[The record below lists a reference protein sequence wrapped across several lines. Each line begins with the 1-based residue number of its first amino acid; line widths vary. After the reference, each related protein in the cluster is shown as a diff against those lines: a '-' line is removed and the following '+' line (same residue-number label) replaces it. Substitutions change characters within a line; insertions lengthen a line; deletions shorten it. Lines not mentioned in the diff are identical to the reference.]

1 MARQARF
8 VYTLPDGSE
17 HEHALDPADSTTI
30 GRHPQCTITVTQP
43 SVSRRHVRIWH
54 ETGSFLVE
62 DLNSSNG
69 TYINGQRITRATL
82 TEGCELRC
90 GDFALNFS
98 TTADAA
104 PPPRSAP
111 SGRPKLVA
119 RSLRPRRPSP
129 AAMRPTSNRM
139 PSPDEL
145 RPTDDKPVLRKAGRL
160 PPEAAEPRSGRR
172 EPEPPPEPRSG
183 RREPEPP
190 PEPRSGRR
198 EPLPSGRRPPLPR
211 DVASDPG
218 TREAPSPGRLIDD
231 GELHALR
238 EQVEEKADL
247 IHARD
252 RRIRELED
260 DVRHA
265 EEQLTTQTEK
275 ALDLRDQATQLQ
287 SQLEETRSDRNSLI
301 AELNAVK
308 DRLETLRDTQQAAAG
323 REQELAEQVN
333 DLKREVMH
341 REKAKKEVEREL
353 ELAAYDLKTARDDN
367 ENLRLALGDDDS
379 TRKKLNTRLAHLEQI
394 LEEKESM
401 IEILQRNEER
411 MEDKLKQA
419 RADARLEG
427 GQRSARLQEQ
437 LNRAEEERDALTGQ
451 VGALEGELATLKEKA
466 GAATSG
472 RARELQEQVTKLKRE
487 NRDLRR
493 AVEDAKATAGE
504 ARTDATVEATL
515 TAAREALDQAKAEAT
530 RLAQEKLRLEAALSK
545 SEDARQNAEDA
556 RSAAELAARKA
567 RARKTVQEGAEPPS
581 GGGGGDFDGLRDAA
595 VKTYETLNDL
605 ASDLRNN
612 VRVGGDY
619 VNELKGLVEL
629 VAKTPDATDAIR
641 DLAEDIDALLTIES
655 AVETLGAAQAA
666 ARNFKKAMRQFRETL
681 QQFGYGS

>member
-17 HEHALDPADSTTI
+17 HDHTLDPASSTTI

-54 ETGSFLVE
+54 ETGSYLVE

-98 TTADAA
+98 TVADAE
-104 PPPRSAP
+104 PPRSAP
-111 SGRPKLVA
+111 AGRPKLVA
-119 RSLRPRRPSP
+119 RSLRPRRLDNA

-139 PSPDEL
+139 PSEDEL
-145 RPTDDKPVLRKAGRL
+145 RPTGNKPVLRKAGRL
-160 PPEAAEPRSGRR
+160 EPPSGRPEPRR
-172 EPEPPPEPRSG
+172 EPEPRSG
-183 RREPEPP
+183 RREPEPRSGRRE

-198 EPLPSGRRPPLPR
+198 EPVPDRREPR
-211 DVASDPG
+211 HEIPSDPG
-218 TREAPSPGRLIDD
+218 TREAPSPGRLVDN
-231 GELHALR
+231 GR
-238 EQVEEKADL
+238 VESLEAEVAEKEDL

-287 SQLEETRSDRNSLI
+287 AQLEDVRAERNELI
-301 AELNAVK
+301 AELNEAK
-308 DRLETLRDTQQAAAG
+308 DRLESLRESQQSAAG

-353 ELAAYDLKTARDDN
+353 ELASYDLKAAREDN

-437 LNRAEEERDALTGQ
+437 LGRTEEERDALTGQ
-451 VGALEGELATLKEKA
+451 VSALEGELATLKEKSVA
-466 GAATSG
+466 SNSG
-472 RARELQEQVTKLKRE
+472 RARELQDQVNKLKRE

-493 AVEDAKATAGE
+493 TVEDAKATAGE
-504 ARTDATVEATL
+504 ARNDAAVEASL
-515 TAAREALDQAKAEAT
+515 TAAREALDQAKSEAI
-530 RLAQEKLRLEAALSK
+530 RLAKDKLRLEAALSK

-567 RARKTVQEGAEPPS
+567 RARKTVQEGAAPPPAAAT
-581 GGGGGDFDGLRDAA
+581 GGDFEGLRDAA

-629 VAKTPDATDAIR
+629 VSKTPTAADAIA
-641 DLAEDIDALLTIES
+641 DMAEDIDALLTIES
-655 AVETLGAAQAA
+655 AVETLGAAQTA
-666 ARNFKKAMRQFRETL
+666 ARAFKKAMRQFRETL
-681 QQFGYGS
+681 QKFGYGS